1 MYKVFG
7 IIGDPVSHSLSP
19 IMHNTAFR
27 ELGLKA
33 VYGAFQVKKENLKS
47 AVEGIRA
54 LNIGGVSVTIP
65 HKETILT
72 WVDEVDEIAQKIGA
86 VNTVINKEGKLIG
99 YNTDWLGVLKSFE
112 EKGITLKEKRVVI
125 LGAGGASRAVVFAV
139 KAGQAKEIYIFNRT
153 FAKALKLAKDFGVTP
168 LPWEDLNKVEGDII
182 IQTTSV
188 GLKSQKSPVTEEIV
202 KRFKIAMDIVYLP
215 LHTQFL
221 KLAERYGQIIDG
233 LRMLLHQGVEQ
244 FKLFTGMDPP
254 VKLMEKVLYEE
265 VKRLEGEIK
274 IGS

>member
-19 IMHNTAFR
+19 VMHNSAFR

-65 HKETILT
+65 HKESIFHFL
-72 WVDEVDEIAQKIGA
+72 DEVDEVAQKIGA
-86 VNTVINKEGKLIG
+86 VNTIINKEGKLIG
-99 YNTDWLGVLKSFE
+99 YNTDWLGVLKAFE
-112 EKGITLKEKRVVI
+112 EKGVSLKEKRVVI

-139 KAGQAKEIYIFNRT
+139 KAGLAKEIYIFNRT
-153 FAKALKLAKDFGVTP
+153 FEKALKLAEDFGVIP
-168 LPWEDLNKVEGDII
+168 LPWEDLNKAEGDII
-182 IQTTSV
+182 IQTTSI
-188 GLKSQKSPVTEEIV
+188 GLKSQESPVSQEIL

-221 KLAERYGQIIDG
+221 KLAKEYCQIIDG
-233 LRMLLHQGVEQ
+233 LRMLLYQGVEQ
-244 FKLFTGMDPP
+244 FKLFTGMSPP

-265 VKRLEGEIK
+265 VKRLEGELNL
-274 IGS
+274 GN